1 MRIISGA
8 LKGRLIKFLKNSKT
22 RPIKDKVRESIF
34 NIIQHSKKIEI
45 KIEGSKVLD
54 LYSGIGSFGIECL
67 SRGAKKVNF
76 IEQDISAINILK
88 DNLINLSIISKSRIF
103 LDKIENVFSGKTDEK
118 FNVIFLDPPF
128 SDSCF
133 IENLKI
139 IKKEKIYHK
148 DHLIIIHREI
158 KSKDRLEDLLNLI
171 DIKKYGRS
179 KIIFSVFK

>member
-1 MRIISGA
+1 MRIISGT
-8 LKGRLIKFLKNSKT
+8 LKGRIIKFLKNSKT
-22 RPIKDKVRESIF
+22 RPLKDKVRESIF
-34 NIIQHSKKIEI
+34 NIIQHSKKIKT

-76 IEQDISAINILK
+76 IEQDVSAINILK
-88 DNLINLSIISKSRIF
+88 DNLINLSIISRSRIF

-118 FNVIFLDPPF
+118 FDVIFLDPPF
-128 SDSCF
+128 SDSYF

-158 KSKDRLEDLLNLI
+158 KSKDRLKDLFNLI

-179 KIIFSVFK
+179 KIIFCVFK